1 MKNLLVALL
10 SVCLISTSALSQ
22 DAKNVI
28 KDTQKEL
35 KPLLNNIP
43 GNVDAIK
50 KVLASLEADFKNPD
64 KPDYWNDKGDI
75 YLNVAEEEE
84 KMAILNPMYK
94 VALPDAAFKAK
105 DAYIKGLDAGAREK
119 NALKGL
125 ESALG
130 TMSNI
135 GNVFFEEKNY
145 PAAFVT
151 FEEVIKVHNYM
162 ESKGAQTIYS
172 DPEALKLQKF
182 YTIVAAV
189 YGGHPDKCHDY
200 VKELYEAEYDHYFI
214 YEAHFNNLKEKDE
227 EMAVQVLREGRE
239 KYPDEPGL
247 LYAEINYYLL
257 KGKLEEP
264 IGRIKEA
271 IEKEP
276 ENISLYTTLGSV
288 FDQLSQQ
295 ARKEENTEKADK
307 YFGEAS
313 HYFSLAIELDET
325 SHEAYYSLGAL
336 HYNKAASL
344 TEVINKL
351 ADDYTKE
358 GTKKYEMLKKQ
369 MDDLFEQALPYFL
382 KSHTLNPKD
391 INSMIAL
398 REIYARSNEFEK
410 VEEMKIKIEAIQ
422 QNQ

>member
-10 SVCLISTSALSQ
+10 SVCLISTSAVSQ

-28 KDTQKEL
+28 KNTQKEL
-35 KPLLNNIP
+35 KPLLNNIQE
-43 GNVDAIK
+43 NVDAIK

-75 YLNVAEEEE
+75 YLNLAEEEE

-94 VALPDAAFKAK
+94 VAFPDAAFKAK
-105 DAYIKGLDAGAREK
+105 DAYIKGLDSGAKEK

-135 GNVFFEEKNY
+135 GNVFFEERNY

-151 FEEVIKVHNYM
+151 FEEIIKVHNYM

-214 YEAHFNNLKEKDE
+214 YETYFNNLKETNE
-227 EMAVQVLREGRE
+227 EKAVKVLREGRE

-247 LYAEINYYLL
+247 LYAEINYYLS
-257 KGKLEEP
+257 KGNLEEP

-295 ARKEENTEKADK
+295 SRKEEDKEKADK
-307 YFGEAS
+307 YFGEAL
-313 HYFSLAIELDET
+313 HYFNEALKVDE
-325 SHEAYYSLGAL
+325 SSYEAYYSLGAL

-344 TEVINKL
+344 TEIINKL

-358 GTKKYEMLKKQ
+358 GTKKYEAVKKE
-369 MDDLFEQALPYFL
+369 MDDLFEKALPYFL
-382 KSHTLNPKD
+382 RSHTINPKD
-391 INSMIAL
+391 LNSMIAL
-398 REIYARSNEFEK
+398 REIYARNNNFEK
-410 VEEMKIKIEAIQ
+410 VEEMKEKIDALQ

>member
-10 SVCLISTSALSQ
+10 SVCLLSTSALSQ

-35 KPLLNNIP
+35 KPLLNNIHD
-43 GNVDAIK
+43 NADAIK

-84 KMAILNPMYK
+84 KLAILNPMYK
-94 VALPDAAFKAK
+94 VAIPDAAFKAK
-105 DAYIKGLDAGAREK
+105 DAYIKGLDAGAKEK

-130 TMSNI
+130 TMSNM

-214 YEAHFNNLKEKDE
+214 YETYFNNLKDKDE
-227 EMAVQVLREGRE
+227 DLAVQVLREGRE

-247 LYAEINYYLL
+247 LYAEINYYLS
-257 KGKLEEP
+257 KGNLEEP

-295 ARKEENTEKADK
+295 ARKEENTEKAEK
-307 YFGEAS
+307 YFGEAL
-313 HYFSLAIELDET
+313 HYFSEALKVDDS

-344 TEVINKL
+344 TDIINKL

-358 GTKKYEMLKKQ
+358 GTKKYETIKKQ

-382 KSHTLNPKD
+382 KSHSLNPND
-391 INSMIAL
+391 LNSMIAL